1 MTTEIR
7 SSAAMTPQE
16 LAEARQYRRLRLAV
30 SVSDM
35 VLDLVYLA
43 AAAFWLARPIDVWL
57 MRWSWLSRLAT
68 LRLAALLLI
77 VAGLQLAVS
86 LPLGFYS
93 GYVLEHRFHLS
104 TLSLS
109 GWLWRLLKQAS
120 LGALLGLVMVL
131 GLYWIIWT
139 TGACWWLVAAAA
151 FFLVTVLLGQ
161 LAPVL
166 ILPLFYT
173 VKRLDNPELLQRM
186 RDLSQGT
193 GLSIEGVYRLA
204 LSEETVKGN
213 AMLAGLG
220 RTRRVLIGDTL
231 LADYTV
237 DELSVILAH
246 EIGHHVFGHIRKI
259 LLAGG
264 LYSLLGLWL
273 SNLALSAWLAGP
285 AGRVDYASLPV
296 YALPMLLLI
305 LRVYGLLLEPLA
317 NLVAR
322 HYERQCDRYALTRT
336 GTPAAYVSAFCKLS
350 RLNKDDPDPPRL
362 EVILFHSHPPIA
374 ERIAMANGAQTPEV
388 RSGP

>member
-1 MTTEIR
+1 MSTEPR
-7 SSAAMTPQE
+7 DAQAMTPQE
-16 LAEARQYRRLRLAV
+16 LAEARQYRRLRLAAA
-30 SVSDM
+30 VSDII
-35 VLDLVYLA
+35 LDLSCLA
-43 AAAFWLARPIDVWL
+43 AAAFWLARPIDLWL

-68 LRLAALLLI
+68 LRLAALFAI

-86 LPLGFYS
+86 LPLDFYS

-104 TLSLS
+104 TLSLP

-120 LGALLGLVMVL
+120 LGTLLGVALCL
-131 GLYWIIWT
+131 GLYGIIWT
-139 TGACWWLVAAAA
+139 TGAWWWIVAAAA
-151 FFLVTVLLGQ
+151 FFAVSILLGQ
-161 LAPVL
+161 VAPVL
-166 ILPLFYT
+166 ILPLFYS
-173 VKRLDNPELLQRM
+173 VKRLEDPELLQRM

-231 LADYTV
+231 LAGYTL

-246 EIGHHVFGHIRKI
+246 EIGHHVLGHIRKI

-273 SNLALSAWLAGP
+273 SNLALRAWLAGP
-285 AGRVDYASLPV
+285 GGRVDYASLPV
-296 YALPMLLLI
+296 YTLPMVLLV
-305 LRVYGLLLEPLA
+305 LRLFSLALEPLV

-322 HYERQCDRYALTRT
+322 HYERQCDRYALART
-336 GTPAAYVSAFCKLS
+336 GQPAAYVSAFSKLS
-350 RLNKDDPDPPRL
+350 RLNKEDPDPPRL

-374 ERIAMANGAQTPEV
+374 ERIAMARQDTT
-388 RSGP
+388 